1 MDSLSHISMGTGISI
16 LAISS
21 GAIDSEYSAIAYGA
35 IITAS
40 VIPDIDVVTKL
51 GGNKAYINN
60 HRGFTHSLIMLVVL
74 SLILNFIS
82 NIYLPDNLN
91 NILLGWIFLSVS
103 FHLITDIF
111 NNYGIK
117 LLWPMQDKWLSVGA
131 TYTIDYIILGTYTLG
146 ILLYFIFNIDG
157 ATYFTLAIAS
167 TVLYLL
173 ILTFRKEFRALQI
186 KHHFKDAKRIFL
198 TSKTSPHQWKFV
210 VQTHDGMY
218 HIGEL
223 NGKSLIVLQ
232 SQKKQRT
239 IDDDLYDIIKHDK
252 NLQIF
257 LKFSKV
263 YNWDIKRREKL
274 TEIRLKDLT
283 YYTKI
288 NKKYIYLFNCVIYV
302 NNETKSIDNTYVGFT
317 TGDETLYKM
326 VEHPISIKNFYKL
339 IFKRRGRID

>member
-16 LAISS
+16 LALSS
-21 GAIDSEYSAIAYGA
+21 GAIDSEYSALTYAA
-35 IITAS
+35 VITAS

-51 GGNKAYINN
+51 GGNKSYINN
-60 HRGFTHSLIMLVVL
+60 HRGFTHSLIMLFGL
-74 SLILNFIS
+74 TFILNLIANF
-82 NIYLPDNLN
+82 YLPDSLRNVLM
-91 NILLGWIFLSVS
+91 GWIFISIA

-117 LLWPMQDKWLSVGA
+117 LLWPFHDKWLSVGA
-131 TYTIDYIILGTYTLG
+131 TYTLDFIILGTFTLG

-157 ATYFTLAIAS
+157 AIYFSIALAF
-167 TVLYLL
+167 TVTYLL
-173 ILTFRKEFRALQI
+173 ILTLRRELRALQI
-186 KHHFKDAKRIFL
+186 KHYFNDTKRIFL

-223 NGKSLIVLQ
+223 NGKNLVVLQ

-239 IDDDLYDIIKHDK
+239 IDKELHDIIQHDK
-252 NLQIF
+252 NMKIF

-263 YNWDIKRREKL
+263 YNWDIKVREKY
-274 TEIRLKDLT
+274 TEIRAKDLT

-302 NNETKSIDNTYVGFT
+302 NNQTKKIDNTYVGFT

-326 VEHPISIKNFYKL
+326 VEHPISIKNLYNIL
-339 IFKRRGRID
+339 FKRKGRLK